1 MFFPNQ
7 KIQVIPAIDILNSQV
22 VRLKQ
27 GDFNQAT
34 NYAKDPILQAKEFAE
49 LGFKNLHLVNLDG
62 ARDGE
67 IANLDLFQKIVIQS
81 GLEVDY
87 GGGIKNLNQVEK
99 LFGIGI
105 EKVNLGSLL
114 LSDPLES
121 KKILK
126 KYPKRVI
133 LGLDV
138 KAKKEKPK
146 SLDDFE
152 VYISGWKVNTKK
164 TLKELINQYLEFD
177 FEFLTCTDI
186 TRDGMLNGPNF
197 ELYEMILR
205 GYPKLK
211 VIASG
216 GLSSKKDIF
225 KLDKIGCWGVILGK
239 AYYEGRII
247 VNK

>member
-7 KIQVIPAIDILNSQV
+7 KIQVIPATDILNSQL

-27 GDFNQAT
+27 GDFSQST

-49 LGFKNLHLVNLDG
+49 LGFKKLHLVNLDG
-62 ARDGE
+62 ARDGK
-67 IANLDLFQKIVIQS
+67 ITNLDLFQKMVSQS
-81 GLEVDY
+81 GLKVDY

-99 LFGIGI
+99 LFEIGI

-114 LSDPLES
+114 VSDPLES

-152 VYISGWKVNTKK
+152 IYISGWKVNTKK
-164 TLKELINQYLEFD
+164 TLKEILDEYLEFD
-177 FEFLTCTDI
+177 FKFLTCTDI
-186 TRDGMLNGPNF
+186 AKDGMLNGPNF
-197 ELYEMILR
+197 ELYKMILTN
-205 GYPKLK
+205 YPNLK

-216 GLSSKKDIF
+216 GLSSKEDIF

-239 AYYEGRII
+239 AYYEGKVI

>member
-164 TLKELINQYLEFD
+164 TLKELINQYLEFN

-186 TRDGMLNGPNF
+186 TRDGMLSGPNF